1 MEMLPWFAWI
11 PIVAILVWGAV
22 QIAQLITGR
31 SVEGLEGS
39 GLSDR
44 MDELE
49 YRLSELESWS
59 DQVGDAPRRP
69 AVERGGASGGESL
82 EHRIER
88 LRYSPGRHQVKSV
101 RPCMQHLKKLVEITL
116 HGC

>member
-1 MEMLPWFAWI
+1 MIPWFAWI
-11 PIVAILVWGAV
+11 AIVAIVAWGCV
-22 QIAQLITGR
+22 QVAQLVTGR

-49 YRLSELESWS
+49 HRLSELESWS
-59 DQVGDAPRRP
+59 GQVGAAPRRP
-69 AVERGGASGGESL
+69 AVERGGASDGESL

-88 LRYSPGRHQVKSV
+88 LEARADRRETRDRDRDDWDRQAKDLG
-101 RPCMQHLKKLVEITL
+101 LED
-116 HGC
+116 

>member
-49 YRLSELESWS
+49 HRLSELESWS
-59 DQVGDAPRRP
+59 DQVGDATRRP

-88 LRYSPGRHQVKSV
+88 LEARADRREARDRDRDDWDRRAKDLG
-101 RPCMQHLKKLVEITL
+101 LED
-116 HGC
+116 